1 MTITATQRGF
11 TREVNYDQYLLE
23 KPEELNLE
31 WVGVPTDDE
40 SIKEYLG
47 VQARQGVLEGVGTLV
62 GALQLTLNTVD
73 ALVDLIVVVIGRT
86 VVDATEALVLAL
98 KEVVE
103 VFLNLFTGLSINAM
117 PHFPET
123 YKTRRTPNEIL
134 YDVGMAYLDKKDS
147 KRPLMVDDVFAGIL
161 IGTWSFPNL
170 ESLLRQKDQVVKNL
184 NALGLGLGVD
194 AFNAASRFAS
204 IDEDW
209 RSSTVDTSGST
220 GMAPDFD
227 NSISLLEFA
236 PIKTLVVELN
246 KLIKR
251 LSSTRKAVQQI
262 RQVITTAQ
270 RRLDAIVANVTRIT
284 TTLNSAVALFSF
296 VGANGLL
303 FVSGSGQSEDFAKAI
318 INSPHHPDY
327 PKNDLF
333 DEIETNVKGNL
344 GGLSPLDR
352 NLGEQGLFGGAY
364 VIHIQAPNTQENSAS
379 LLSLFTNLFTELR
392 TTTVNNFE
400 SSVERVPTARD
411 MANRA
416 ESQG

>member
-23 KPEELNLE
+23 KPEELNLK

-40 SIKEYLG
+40 SIKEYLA
-47 VQARQGVLEGVGTLV
+47 VQAIQGVLEGVSFVV
-62 GALQLTLNTVD
+62 GQLQSALNLVD
-73 ALVDLIVVVIGRT
+73 ALVDLIVLVIGRT

-103 VFLNLFTGLSINAM
+103 VFLNLFTGLSLNTLY
-117 PHFPET
+117 HFPET
-123 YKTRRTPNEIL
+123 YKTRRTPNVIL
-134 YDVGMAYLDKKDS
+134 YDVGLAYLDQKDS
-147 KRPLMVDDVFAGIL
+147 KRPLMVDDVFAGIMVA
-161 IGTWSFPNL
+161 TFSFPNL

-364 VIHIQAPNTQENSAS
+364 VIHIQAPNTPENSAS
-379 LLSLFTNLFTELR
+379 LLSLFTNLFTELS
-392 TTTVNNFE
+392 TTAENNFE
-400 SSVERVPTARD
+400 SSVERVRTARD
-411 MANRA
+411 MANRV
-416 ESQG
+416 ES

>member
-40 SIKEYLG
+40 SIKQYLG
-47 VQARQGVLEGVGTLV
+47 VQAIQSVLEGVSFVV
-62 GALQLTLNTVD
+62 GQLQSALNLVD
-73 ALVDLIVVVIGRT
+73 ALVDLIVLVIGRT

-98 KEVVE
+98 REVVE
-103 VFLNLFTGLSINAM
+103 VFLNLFTGLSLNTLY
-117 PHFPET
+117 HFPET

-147 KRPLMVDDVFAGIL
+147 KRPLMVDDVFAGIMVA
-161 IGTWSFPNL
+161 TFSFPNI

-184 NALGLGLGVD
+184 NALGLGLGED
-194 AFNAASRFAS
+194 ALNAASRFAS

-344 GGLSPLDR
+344 GGLSPLAR
-352 NLGEQGLFGGAY
+352 NLGEQGVFGGAY
-364 VIHIQAPNTQENSAS
+364 VIHVQAPNTPENSAS
-379 LLSLFTNLFTELR
+379 LLSLFTNLFTELS
-392 TTTVNNFE
+392 TTAENNFE
-400 SSVERVPTARD
+400 SSVERVRTARD
-411 MANRA
+411 MANRV
-416 ESQG
+416 ES

>member
-11 TREVNYDQYLLE
+11 TREVNYDQYLVQQ
-23 KPEELNLE
+23 PEELDAK
-31 WVGVPTDDE
+31 WVGISDGE
-40 SIKEYLG
+40 SIKEFLG
-47 VQARQGVLEGVGTLV
+47 VDAIQGVLEGVSTIV
-62 GALQLTLNTVD
+62 GALQLTLTTVD

-98 KEVVE
+98 KEVLQ
-103 VFLNLFTGLSINAM
+103 VFLNLFTGLSVNTLY
-117 PHFPET
+117 HFPET

-161 IGTWSFPNL
+161 VATFSFPNL
-170 ESLLRQKDQVVKNL
+170 ESLLRQKDQVVKSL

-209 RSSTVDTSGST
+209 RSRGVDTSGST
-220 GMAPDFD
+220 GMAPDFGYSYALSD
-227 NSISLLEFA
+227 L
-236 PIKTLVVELN
+236 PGIKDVVVEMN

-284 TTLNSAVALFSF
+284 TALNSAVALFSF

-333 DEIETNVKGNL
+333 DEIVTNVKGNL

-364 VIHIQAPNTQENSAS
+364 VIHVQAPNTAENNAS
-379 LLSLFTNLFTELR
+379 LLSLFNNLFTELR
-392 TTTVNNFE
+392 TTTVNNAE
-400 SSVERVPTARD
+400 SSVERLHTATD
-411 MANRA
+411 MKKRV

>member
-40 SIKEYLG
+40 SIKQYLG
-47 VQARQGVLEGVGTLV
+47 VQAIQSVLEGVSFVV
-62 GALQLTLNTVD
+62 GQLQSALNLVD
-73 ALVDLIVVVIGRT
+73 ALVDLIVLVIGRT
-86 VVDATEALVLAL
+86 VVDSTEALVLAL
-98 KEVVE
+98 REVVE
-103 VFLNLFTGLSINAM
+103 VFLNLFTGLSLNTLY
-117 PHFPET
+117 HFPET

-147 KRPLMVDDVFAGIL
+147 KRPLMVDDVFAGIMVA
-161 IGTWSFPNL
+161 TFSFPNI

-184 NALGLGLGVD
+184 NALGLGLGED
-194 AFNAASRFAS
+194 ALNAASRFAS

-352 NLGEQGLFGGAY
+352 NLGEQGLVGGAY
-364 VIHIQAPNTQENSAS
+364 VIHVQAPNTPENSAS
-379 LLSLFTNLFTELR
+379 LLSLFTNLFTELS
-392 TTTVNNFE
+392 TTAENNFE
-400 SSVERVPTARD
+400 SSVERVRTARD
-411 MANRA
+411 MANRV
-416 ESQG
+416 ES

>member
-40 SIKEYLG
+40 SIKQYLG
-47 VQARQGVLEGVGTLV
+47 VQAIQSVLEGVSFVV
-62 GALQLTLNTVD
+62 GQLQSALNLVD
-73 ALVDLIVVVIGRT
+73 ALVDLIVLVIGRT

-98 KEVVE
+98 REVVE
-103 VFLNLFTGLSINAM
+103 VFLNLFTGLSLNTLY
-117 PHFPET
+117 HFPET

-147 KRPLMVDDVFAGIL
+147 KRPLMVDDVFAGIMVA
-161 IGTWSFPNL
+161 TFSFPNI

-184 NALGLGLGVD
+184 NALGLGLGED
-194 AFNAASRFAS
+194 ALNAASRFAS

-352 NLGEQGLFGGAY
+352 NLGEQGLFGGAF
-364 VIHIQAPNTQENSAS
+364 VIHVQAPNTPENSAS
-379 LLSLFTNLFTELR
+379 LLSLFTNLFTELS
-392 TTTVNNFE
+392 TTAENNFE
-400 SSVERVPTARD
+400 SSVERVRTARD
-411 MANRA
+411 MANRV
-416 ESQG
+416 ES

>member
-40 SIKEYLG
+40 SIKQYLG
-47 VQARQGVLEGVGTLV
+47 VQAIQSVLEGVSFVV
-62 GALQLTLNTVD
+62 GQLQSALNLVD
-73 ALVDLIVVVIGRT
+73 ALVDLIVLVIGRT

-98 KEVVE
+98 REVVE
-103 VFLNLFTGLSINAM
+103 VFLNLFTGLSLNTLY
-117 PHFPET
+117 HFPET

-147 KRPLMVDDVFAGIL
+147 KRPLMVDDVFAGIMVA
-161 IGTWSFPNL
+161 TFSFPNI

-184 NALGLGLGVD
+184 NALGLGLGED
-194 AFNAASRFAS
+194 ALNAASRFAS

-364 VIHIQAPNTQENSAS
+364 VIHVQAPNTPENSAS
-379 LLSLFTNLFTELR
+379 LLSLFTNLFTELS
-392 TTTVNNFE
+392 TTAENNFE
-400 SSVERVPTARD
+400 SSVERVRTARD
-411 MANRA
+411 MANRV
-416 ESQG
+416 ES

>member
-23 KPEELNLE
+23 KPEELNLK

-40 SIKEYLG
+40 SIKEYLA
-47 VQARQGVLEGVGTLV
+47 VQAIQGVLEGVSFVV
-62 GALQLTLNTVD
+62 GQLQSALNLVD
-73 ALVDLIVVVIGRT
+73 ALVDLIVLVIGRT

-103 VFLNLFTGLSINAM
+103 VFLNLFTGLSLNTLY
-117 PHFPET
+117 HFPET

-147 KRPLMVDDVFAGIL
+147 KRPLMVDDVFAGIMVA
-161 IGTWSFPNL
+161 TFSFPNL

-364 VIHIQAPNTQENSAS
+364 VIHIQAPNTPENSAS
-379 LLSLFTNLFTELR
+379 LLSLFTNLFTELS
-392 TTTVNNFE
+392 TTAENNFE
-400 SSVERVPTARD
+400 SSVERVRTARD
-411 MANRA
+411 MANRV
-416 ESQG
+416 ES